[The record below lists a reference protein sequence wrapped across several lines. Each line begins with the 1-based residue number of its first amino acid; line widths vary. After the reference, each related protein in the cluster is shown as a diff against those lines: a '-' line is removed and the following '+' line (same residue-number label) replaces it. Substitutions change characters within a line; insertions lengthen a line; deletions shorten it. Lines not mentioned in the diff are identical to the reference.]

1 MMKRQKIVLNAKC
14 KKDAYCNR
22 DEYFKLY
29 GVYDKQGCF
38 KGLQNGAPLIIN
50 INGTYYY
57 YDKLVPF
64 FGCITFD
71 EYGRELKSPSKG
83 AYPPVFIWR

>member
-1 MMKRQKIVLNAKC
+1 MKRQKIILNAKC

-38 KGLQNGAPLIIN
+38 KGMQNGAPLVIN
-50 INGTYYY
+50 IDGTYYY
-57 YDKLVPF
+57 YDKLVPA
-64 FGCITFD
+64 FGCITLD
-71 EYGRELKSPSKG
+71 EYGRELKSPVNG
-83 AYPPVFIWR
+83 CPPIFIWR

>member
-1 MMKRQKIVLNAKC
+1 MKRQKIILNAKC

-38 KGLQNGAPLIIN
+38 KGMQNGAPLVIN
-50 INGTYYY
+50 IDGSYYY

-64 FGCITFD
+64 FGCILFD
-71 EYGRELKSPSKG
+71 EYRRELKSPSMG
-83 AYPPVFIWR
+83 VFPPIFIWR